1 MGGFVAIRM
10 RVAFVSETVAQ
21 HDETGATRR
30 LRRTAEGLAARGHE
44 VVVCC
49 APWWEGDHETFEDEG
64 VTYRAVADEAP
75 GESPR
80 FALALPAALREVSPD
95 VIHATAAV
103 PSHVLSAKAAS
114 LGLRAPLVVDWY
126 DSPDPGDADDPTWRL
141 AAMVPDLVLAPSETV
156 KTRVR
161 ELGAD
166 AGDVRVVPDG
176 IDYDAVR
183 AAEPRDVADI
193 VYSRRLDEDANLG
206 SLLLALAELRDRD
219 WSALVIGDGPERH
232 TYERQ
237 VRDLRI
243 DDRVSFA
250 GDQSVEDRLSAFKG
264 AHVYAQTARRESFP
278 TDLLR
283 ALACGCAGVVEYHVD
298 SSAHELVEQE
308 ERAFRT
314 TSEQELTDALVAAS
328 EMERL
333 DENENFTD
341 YDETSVLESYLD
353 AYRDADDRMSW
364 VEPAAVAGGVVLV
377 VALVALL
384 ILVV

>member
-1 MGGFVAIRM
+1 M

-21 HDETGATRR
+21 HRETGATRR
-30 LRRTAEGLAARGHE
+30 TRRTAEGLAERGHD

-49 APWWEGDHETFEDEG
+49 ARWWEDDHETVEQNG
-64 VTYRAVADEAP
+64 VTYRAVTDEAP
-75 GESPR
+75 GESGR
-80 FALALPAALREVSPD
+80 FAVSLPVALRAADPD
-95 VIHATAAV
+95 VIQVTVEA
-103 PSHVLSAKAAS
+103 PSHVLVAKAAS
-114 LGLRAPLVVDWY
+114 LVLRVPLVVDWY
-126 DSPDPGDADDPTWRL
+126 ESPDAGDVDDPRWRL
-141 AAMVPDLVLAPSETV
+141 VATVPDLVLTPSEMV
-156 KTRVR
+156 RTRVR

-166 AGDVRVVPDG
+166 GEDVRVVPNG
-176 IDYDAVR
+176 IDLEAVQR
-183 AAEPRDVADI
+183 AEPRAVADV
-193 VYSRRLDEDANLG
+193 VYSRRLDEDANLE

-219 WSALVIGDGPERH
+219 WSALVIGDGPERG

-250 GDQSVEDRLSAFKG
+250 GEQPLENRLAAFKG
-264 AHVYAQTARRESFP
+264 AHVYAQTARREAFP

-314 TSEQELTDALVAAS
+314 TSEQELTDALVAAA
-328 EMERL
+328 EMDRM
-333 DENENFTD
+333 DFNEEFAE
-341 YDETSVLESYLD
+341 YDHRVVLEQYLD

-364 VEPAAVAGGVVLV
+364 VEPAAVAGAVVLV

-384 ILVV
+384 VVLL